1 MLTFLSRKHGNIMSA
16 ETVDRVQK
24 VIHRFESST
33 IQRTSLAPVGSC
45 LSGSAPLKEFLSVSA
60 IDAVTA
66 MNAIF
71 PARRPVSVSSD
82 HDTLRS
88 GMQSSASSVSGFSL
102 FRAADASGPVWTPA
116 TSPAAWLPTPTPIEH
131 ANESLPDFEN
141 GSKIDLEVMDARS
154 ELEEYVAGHGTN
166 DTTHWAL
173 LVASDDVE
181 QVESYSR
188 VLDQDIVSGDW
199 HNLHT
204 PDMSSAKLSSSSK
217 FALETLLS
225 GTRGSVMF
233 NQNLGPPDC
242 GHATAVSEQ
251 VLKLFDDQIADCE
264 AQNDFV
270 VSHTWLSHLE
280 VFEDFLHLYGP
291 DPLIETIANIENSA
305 RNALATSLSVIDRCD
320 EWLSVVRPA
329 LEIASPRVASACVSN
344 KTLRMKT
351 WYSIDVRTSSAYD
364 NVRAVTSALRVM
376 GKLKRTSTTKQ
387 APPLRHW
394 SGTRLSSQNIHLKS
408 EAQILELLGTHP
420 EHGGP
425 NKLSDDQSKLTLTWL
440 RRNDTQLICAGE
452 ERLHKLCM
460 EVKKCVEQIIT
471 PSRQDS
477 PLLWSNVLF
486 ARDSNETRSSR
497 TDGVRLF
504 APDGPHRR
512 LDLLSLHT
520 NPLTSI
526 DSVSNASRTLSS
538 TSSREYFDR
547 SPTLAARS
555 STAFW
560 SPAATEIRSTSS
572 TTSIASH
579 NGRGWDTSL
588 QKPALQSVA
597 QESLVTDELCE
608 QLTGLLLSDVG
619 TSLFVNGSETDEAF
633 FTGLGA
639 ELAQPHLESQVKFA
653 SQEQLHTSSTEAR
666 ISRTG
671 IHHTAFDYETAFS
684 SMFESFTIDCNPYA
698 KLRYLNKIQKLIRP
712 YLARRRLVSD
722 ASLPDA
728 DITKKLP
735 RSLAGKQAAPGS
747 DLLTNGF
754 YILFCQRNI
763 RPAAIFRDLQYI
775 ASLLPSS
782 TLDNSSQG
790 QAFWN
795 AAVAAIRL
803 KSEARKKLVEMA
815 DSIIDYHTNNR
826 GHGRSASTA
835 QQQRDS
841 ATFTAPSRTPSA
853 ELIAHYSM
861 ADAAHLLQITAREGD
876 PAAQRELATLYL
888 THPELMDHV
897 IAPFALPGDV
907 FKDEIEGKWKRD
919 RDPERCDPQTMCV
932 AHHWMVLGAKGG
944 DALAREFLRQREEM
958 ERLP

>member
-1 MLTFLSRKHGNIMSA
+1 MLPA

-24 VIHRFESST
+24 VINRFNPPMSRSA
-33 IQRTSLAPVGSC
+33 TSQPASDCLAASEP
-45 LSGSAPLKEFLSVSA
+45 PREFIAVSA

-66 MNAIF
+66 MNALF

-88 GMQSSASSVSGFSL
+88 GLQSSASSVSGFSL
-102 FRAADASGPVWTPA
+102 FRATDSVGPVWTP
-116 TSPAAWLPTPTPIEH
+116 TPPSTAWLSAPHELVNGGFH
-131 ANESLPDFEN
+131 ESGDGPR
-141 GSKIDLEVMDARS
+141 IDTEVMDARS

-166 DTTHWAL
+166 HVTHWAL
-173 LVASDDVE
+173 LVASDDLE
-181 QVESYSR
+181 QVESYSK
-188 VLDQDIVSGDW
+188 LLCQDTVSADW
-199 HNLHT
+199 PAMHT
-204 PDMSSAKLSSSSK
+204 PGVARAKLSSSSK
-217 FALETLLS
+217 CALETLLS
-225 GTRGSVMF
+225 GMHGSVIMAELTRPM
-233 NQNLGPPDC
+233 NPKG
-242 GHATAVSEQ
+242 ATSVSTQ
-251 VLKLFDDQIADCE
+251 LLDLFDSQVTACE
-264 AQNDFV
+264 ARHDFV
-270 VSHTWLSHLE
+270 ASHTWLSHLE
-280 VFEDFLHLYGP
+280 VFEDFVQEQGAEAV
-291 DPLIETIANIENSA
+291 ISVIASIENSA
-305 RNALATSLSVIDRCD
+305 RNSLATSLSMIDHCD
-320 EWLSVVRPA
+320 EWLSVIRPT
-329 LEIASPRVASACVSN
+329 LDNASSRVASACASN
-344 KTLRMKT
+344 KALRTKI
-351 WYSIDVRTSSAYD
+351 WYSVDVRTSSSYD

-376 GKLKRTSTTKQ
+376 GKPKRTSTAKQ

-408 EAQILELLGTHP
+408 EAQILGLLGTHP

-425 NKLSDDQSKLTLTWL
+425 NKLSDEQVKLTLAWL
-440 RRNDTQLICAGE
+440 RRNDTQLICSGE

-460 EVKKCVEQIIT
+460 EVRKCVEQIVT

-486 ARDSNETRSSR
+486 TRDSNDTRFPK

-504 APDGPHRR
+504 SSDNTHRR
-512 LDLLSLHT
+512 FDLSSLHA
-520 NPLTSI
+520 NPPISMDNVSI
-526 DSVSNASRTLSS
+526 ASRTLSS

-555 STAFW
+555 STPFW
-560 SPAATEIRSTSS
+560 SPAATEIRSPSS
-572 TTSIASH
+572 TTSIASQM
-579 NGRGWDTSL
+579 GRGWDSSPQKQTSR
-588 QKPALQSVA
+588 PSA
-597 QESLVTDELCE
+597 QESAADDLCE
-608 QLTGLLLSDVG
+608 QLTGLLISDVG
-619 TSLFVNGSETDEAF
+619 TSVFVNGSETDEAF

-639 ELAQPHLESQVKFA
+639 ELTKPHLESHVRFA
-653 SQEQLHTSSTEAR
+653 SQENLHNKFGGAR
-666 ISRTG
+666 FPGSRNRRVD
-671 IHHTAFDYETAFS
+671 FDYEHAFS
-684 SMFESFTIDCNPYA
+684 SMFESFTIDCDPYA
-698 KLRYLNKIQKLIRP
+698 KLRHLNKIQKLIRP
-712 YLARRRLVSD
+712 YLAQRSMCSNAILSEVD
-722 ASLPDA
+722 AS
-728 DITKKLP
+728 TTLP
-735 RSLAGKQAAPGS
+735 RVLAGKHAAPGS
-747 DLLTNGF
+747 ELLTDGF

-763 RPAAIFRDLQYI
+763 RPSAIFRDLQYI

-782 TLDNSSQG
+782 ILDNSSQG

-826 GHGRSASTA
+826 GHGRTASTA

-841 ATFTAPSRTPSA
+841 ATFTTPSRTPSA

-897 IAPFALPGDV
+897 IAPFASPGDV

-919 RDPERCDPQTMCV
+919 RDPERCDPRTMCV

-958 ERLP
+958 DRLP

>member
-1 MLTFLSRKHGNIMSA
+1 
-16 ETVDRVQK
+16 
-24 VIHRFESST
+24 
-33 IQRTSLAPVGSC
+33 
-45 LSGSAPLKEFLSVSA
+45 
-60 IDAVTA
+60 
-66 MNAIF
+66 
-71 PARRPVSVSSD
+71 VSSD

-88 GMQSSASSVSGFSL
+88 GLQSSASSMSGFSL
-102 FRAADASGPVWTPA
+102 FRAANSAGNAWTSTPTSTPWLSAPHDHVNESFSGP
-116 TSPAAWLPTPTPIEH
+116 
-131 ANESLPDFEN
+131 EN
-141 GSKIDLEVMDARS
+141 DLKLDTDVMDARS

-181 QVESYSR
+181 QLECYST
-188 VLDQDIVSGDW
+188 LLSQDTVSGDW
-199 HNLHT
+199 PITHT
-204 PDMSSAKLSSSSK
+204 TGMSRAKLPSSSK
-217 FALETLLS
+217 TALENLL
-225 GTRGSVMF
+225 GGIHGSVALT
-233 NQNLGPPDC
+233 NTARPLGFGD
-242 GHATAVSEQ
+242 ATSISTQ
-251 VLKLFDDQIADCE
+251 VMDLFDDQITACE
-264 AQNDFV
+264 ARHDFV
-270 VSHTWLSHLE
+270 TSHTWLSHLE
-280 VFEDFLHLYGP
+280 VFEEFFDAHGP
-291 DPLIETIANIENSA
+291 EAVSSAIASIENSA
-305 RNALATSLSVIDRCD
+305 RNSLATSLAIIDHCD
-320 EWLSVVRPA
+320 EWLSVVRPTLDA
-329 LEIASPRVASACVSN
+329 ASSRVASACVSN
-344 KTLRMKT
+344 KALRTKI
-351 WYSIDVRTSSAYD
+351 WYSVDVRTSSSYD

-376 GKLKRTSTTKQ
+376 GKPKRASTTKQ

-425 NKLSDDQSKLTLTWL
+425 NKLSDDQAKLTLAWL
-440 RRNDTQLICAGE
+440 RRNDVQMICAGE

-460 EVKKCVEQIIT
+460 EVRKCVEQIVT

-486 ARDSNETRSSR
+486 TRDSNDTRLPKA
-497 TDGVRLF
+497 DDIRLF
-504 APDGPHRR
+504 APDTTYRR
-512 LDLLSLHT
+512 LDLLTLHANKPISFDNT
-520 NPLTSI
+520 
-526 DSVSNASRTLSS
+526 SNASRTLSS

-555 STAFW
+555 STSFW
-560 SPAATEIRSTSS
+560 SPAATEIRSPSSATSV
-572 TTSIASH
+572 AS
-579 NGRGWDTSL
+579 NMGRAWDTSP
-588 QKPALQSVA
+588 QKTNNKTIA
-597 QESLVTDELCE
+597 QESQATDDLCE
-608 QLTGLLLSDVG
+608 QLTGLLVSDVG
-619 TSLFVNGSETDEAF
+619 TSVFVNGSETDEAF

-639 ELAQPHLESQVKFA
+639 ELTKPHLESQVRFA
-653 SQEQLHTSSTEAR
+653 SQEDLHHSFKSAR
-666 ISRTG
+666 LTGSRSRRLN
-671 IHHTAFDYETAFS
+671 FDYEHAFR
-684 SMFESFTIDCNPYA
+684 SMFESFTIDADPYA
-698 KLRYLNKIQKLIRP
+698 KLRHLNKIQKLIRP
-712 YLARRRLVSD
+712 YLVQRNLSSD
-722 ASLPDA
+722 AILSEA
-728 DITKKLP
+728 DTSMP
-735 RSLAGKQAAPGS
+735 RSHAGKHISPES
-747 DLLTNGF
+747 EILTDGF

-763 RPAAIFRDLQYI
+763 RPSAIFRDLQYI
-775 ASLLPSS
+775 ASLLPHSV
-782 TLDNSSQG
+782 LDSSSQG

-826 GHGRSASTA
+826 GHGRTASTA

-897 IAPFALPGDV
+897 IAPFASPGDV

-919 RDPERCDPQTMCV
+919 RDPERCDPRTMCV
-932 AHHWMVLGAKGG
+932 AHHWMVLGSKGG

>member
-1 MLTFLSRKHGNIMSA
+1 MLPA

-24 VIHRFESST
+24 VINRFNPSIAKGTMSS
-33 IQRTSLAPVGSC
+33 PVGS
-45 LSGSAPLKEFLSVSA
+45 SIAAPTTQKQFIAVSA
-60 IDAVTA
+60 VDTVTA
-66 MNAIF
+66 MNALF

-88 GMQSSASSVSGFSL
+88 GLQSSASSVSGFSL
-102 FRAADASGPVWTPA
+102 FRAAELNGPTWTPVHSS
-116 TSPAAWLPTPTPIEH
+116 TPWLSTPQDH
-131 ANESLPDFEN
+131 VNGSLPDFEN
-141 GSKIDLEVMDARS
+141 GPEIDTDVMDARS

-166 DTTHWAL
+166 NTTHWAL

-181 QVESYSR
+181 QIESHSK
-188 VLDQDIVSGDW
+188 LLGQDTVSGDW
-199 HNLHT
+199 PIMRTLG
-204 PDMSSAKLSSSSK
+204 MSTAKLSPSSK
-217 FALETLLS
+217 TALETLLS
-225 GTRGSVMF
+225 GMLGSATLTESSRSLQVGDTNSISTRLS
-233 NQNLGPPDC
+233 
-242 GHATAVSEQ
+242 S
-251 VLKLFDDQIADCE
+251 LFDDQISACE
-264 AQNDFV
+264 ARHDFV
-270 VSHTWLSHLE
+270 ASHTWLSQLE
-280 VFEDFLHLYGP
+280 IFEDFLHAHGT
-291 DPLIETIANIENSA
+291 EAVSSGIASIENSA
-305 RNALATSLSVIDRCD
+305 RNSLATSLSVIDHCD
-320 EWLSVVRPA
+320 EWLSLVRPT
-329 LEIASPRVASACVSN
+329 LDIASSRVASACTSN
-344 KTLRMKT
+344 KALRTKI
-351 WYSIDVRTSSAYD
+351 WYSVDVRTSSSYD
-364 NVRAVTSALRVM
+364 NVRAVTSALRIM
-376 GKLKRTSTTKQ
+376 GKPKRATATKQ

-394 SGTRLSSQNIHLKS
+394 SGTRLSSQNVHLKT

-425 NKLSDDQSKLTLTWL
+425 NKLSDEQAKLTLAWL
-440 RRNDTQLICAGE
+440 RRNDVQLICAGE

-460 EVKKCVEQIIT
+460 EVRKCVEQIVT

-477 PLLWSNVLF
+477 PLLWSNILF
-486 ARDSNETRSSR
+486 TRDSSDTRPPK

-504 APDGPHRR
+504 GPELTHRR
-512 LDLLSLHT
+512 FDLFTLHA
-520 NPLTSI
+520 NAPTSI
-526 DSVSNASRTLSS
+526 ENISNASRTLSS

-555 STAFW
+555 TPFW
-560 SPAATEIRSTSS
+560 SPAATEIRSPSS
-572 TTSIASH
+572 TTSVASH
-579 NGRGWDTSL
+579 MGRGWDTSP
-588 QKPALQSVA
+588 QKTSTKTLA
-597 QESLVTDELCE
+597 QESQVTDDLCE
-608 QLTGLLLSDVG
+608 QLTGLLISDVG
-619 TSLFVNGSETDEAF
+619 TSVFGNGSETDEAF

-639 ELAQPHLESQVKFA
+639 ELTKPHLESQVRFA
-653 SQEQLHTSSTEAR
+653 SQENLHNSFKSTHL
-666 ISRTG
+666 TG
-671 IHHTAFDYETAFS
+671 TWCHRLNFDYEHAFS
-684 SMFESFTIDCNPYA
+684 SMFESFTVDSDPYA
-698 KLRYLNKIQKLIRP
+698 KLRHLNQIQKLIRP
-712 YLARRRLVSD
+712 YLARRNLTSD
-722 ASLPDA
+722 AIVSEVD
-728 DITKKLP
+728 TSTKLP
-735 RSLAGKQAAPGS
+735 RSLAGKHASPGS
-747 DLLTNGF
+747 ELLTDGF

-763 RPAAIFRDLQYI
+763 RPSAIFRDLQYI
-775 ASLLPSS
+775 ASLLPTS
-782 TLDNSSQG
+782 TLDSSSQG

-826 GHGRSASTA
+826 GHGRTASTA

-897 IAPFALPGDV
+897 IAPFASPGDV

-919 RDPERCDPQTMCV
+919 RDPERCDPRTMCV

>member
-1 MLTFLSRKHGNIMSA
+1 VLSA

-24 VIHRFESST
+24 VITRFNPSVPRSPT
-33 IQRTSLAPVGSC
+33 LSPVGS
-45 LSGSAPLKEFLSVSA
+45 GSALPAPPKEFIAVSA
-60 IDAVTA
+60 VDVVTA
-66 MNAIF
+66 MNALF
-71 PARRPVSVSSD
+71 PSRRPVSVSSD

-102 FRAADASGPVWTPA
+102 FRAADSSGPNWTPA
-116 TSPAAWLPTPTPIEH
+116 SSSTPWLSAPHDHVNT
-131 ANESLPDFEN
+131 SLPEIHN
-141 GSKIDLEVMDARS
+141 GPRIDTDVMDARS

-173 LVASDDVE
+173 LVASDDAE
-181 QVESYSR
+181 QVESYSKL
-188 VLDQDIVSGDW
+188 LDHDTVPGDW
-199 HNLHT
+199 PAVHT
-204 PDMSSAKLSSSSK
+204 SGMHKPRLSSSTRT
-217 FALETLLS
+217 ALETLLS
-225 GTRGSVMF
+225 GVHGSMIATKTATTLNPENATSIFTRIM
-233 NQNLGPPDC
+233 D
-242 GHATAVSEQ
+242 
-251 VLKLFDDQIADCE
+251 LFDDQITTCE
-264 AQNDFV
+264 ARHNYV
-270 VSHTWLSHLE
+270 ASHTWLSHLE
-280 VFEDFLHLYGP
+280 TFEDFFDAHGA
-291 DPLIETIANIENSA
+291 EAVGSVIASIENSA
-305 RNALATSLSVIDRCD
+305 SNSLATSLSMIDHCD
-320 EWLSVVRPA
+320 EWLSVVRPT
-329 LEIASPRVASACVSN
+329 LESASSRLASVCVSN
-344 KTLRMKT
+344 KALRTKI
-351 WYSIDVRTSSAYD
+351 WYSVDVRTSSSYD

-376 GKLKRTSTTKQ
+376 GKPKRASTTKQ

-425 NKLSDDQSKLTLTWL
+425 NKLSDEQAKLTLAWL
-440 RRNDTQLICAGE
+440 RRNDVQLICAGE

-460 EVKKCVEQIIT
+460 EVRKCVEQIVT

-477 PLLWSNVLF
+477 PLLWSNILF
-486 ARDSNETRSSR
+486 TRDSNETRLPK
-497 TDGVRLF
+497 TEGVRLF
-504 APDGPHRR
+504 APETTHRR
-512 LDLLSLHT
+512 FDLLTLHA
-520 NPLTSI
+520 NAPISS
-526 DSVSNASRTLSS
+526 DNVSNASRTLSS

-555 STAFW
+555 STPFW
-560 SPAATEIRSTSS
+560 SPAATEIRSPSS
-572 TTSIASH
+572 TTSVASH
-579 NGRGWDTSL
+579 MGRGWDTSP
-588 QKPALQSVA
+588 QKTTNRTIT
-597 QESLVTDELCE
+597 QESQVTDDLCE
-608 QLTGLLLSDVG
+608 QLTGLLISDVG
-619 TSLFVNGSETDEAF
+619 TSVFGSGSETDEAF

-639 ELAQPHLESQVKFA
+639 ELTKPHLESQVKYA
-653 SQEQLHTSSTEAR
+653 SQENLHIGFKRTRLAG
-666 ISRTG
+666 SRSRCLN
-671 IHHTAFDYETAFS
+671 FDYEHAFS
-684 SMFESFTIDCNPYA
+684 SMFEAFTIDSNPYA
-698 KLRYLNKIQKLIRP
+698 KLRHLNKIQKLIRP
-712 YLARRRLVSD
+712 YLAQRNLSSD
-722 ASLPDA
+722 AILSEA
-728 DITKKLP
+728 DTSTKLP
-735 RSLAGKQAAPGS
+735 RSLAGKHASPGS
-747 DLLTNGF
+747 DILTDGF

-763 RPAAIFRDLQYI
+763 RPSAIFRDLQYI

-782 TLDNSSQG
+782 TLDSSSQG

-826 GHGRSASTA
+826 GHGRTASTA

-897 IAPFALPGDV
+897 IAPFASPGEV
-907 FKDEIEGKWKRD
+907 FKDELEGKWKRD
-919 RDPERCDPQTMCV
+919 RDPERCDPRTMCV